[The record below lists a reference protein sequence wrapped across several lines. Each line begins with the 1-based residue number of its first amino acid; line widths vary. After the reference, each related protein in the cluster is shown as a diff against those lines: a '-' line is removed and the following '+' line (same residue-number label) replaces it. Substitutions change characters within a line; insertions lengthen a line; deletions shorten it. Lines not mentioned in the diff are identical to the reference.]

1 MELLLLLTVLIGV
14 ITIVVMILAGRYEN
28 KLKTSRFTLK
38 KVFFRN
44 LSVRGYE
51 GTALFDKTEKY
62 LYEAGGGLSTEAFI
76 FFFI

>member
-38 KVFFRN
+38 KVFSEFKR
-44 LSVRGYE
+44 SW
-51 GTALFDKTEKY
+51 
-62 LYEAGGGLSTEAFI
+62 I
-76 FFFI
+76 

>member
-38 KVFFRN
+38 KVFRN